1 MTHMAGEP
9 PICDTPSWIYCQRH
23 ARNMLQTC
31 CLKGHR
37 IEADVPVQVPLPGG
51 TRAVYRR
58 QVQYM
63 HLPGE
68 LCTGLKSFA
77 LTLLNLTSHAKQSCL
92 AMRRC
97 CPLA

>member
-1 MTHMAGEP
+1 MTLMAGEHSR
-9 PICDTPSWIYCQRH
+9 CDTSSWVPKACSKR
-23 ARNMLQTC
+23 ARNMQ
-31 CLKGHR
+31 GHR
-37 IEADVPVQVPLPGG
+37 IEADVPVQIPLPRG

-68 LCTGLKSFA
+68 LCIDPRSVA
-77 LTLLNLTSHAKQSCL
+77 LAILSMTSHAKHSCL
-92 AMRRC
+92 ALMHC